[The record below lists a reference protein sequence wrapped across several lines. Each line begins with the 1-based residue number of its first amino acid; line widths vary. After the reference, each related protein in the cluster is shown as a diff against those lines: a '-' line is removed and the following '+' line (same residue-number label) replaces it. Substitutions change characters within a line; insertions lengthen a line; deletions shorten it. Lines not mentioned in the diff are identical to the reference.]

1 MACYIVTSSLDNG
14 HKIKMIV
21 LYPYLLDSHSVF
33 TTLPLST
40 SLHWF
45 VLVYNSLCLAVKFCI
60 KLLEHVAEKTTLI
73 MINIKIM

>member
-1 MACYIVTSSLDNG
+1 MAYYILTSSLDNG

-21 LYPYLLDSHSVF
+21 LYLLDSVF

-60 KLLEHVAEKTTLI
+60 KLLEHVSEKNNT
-73 MINIKIM
+73 NYDKY